1 MTHVIHIY
9 PNLGGFVWFCH
20 TYKLVIGQLKND
32 TEQNDRLQNIL

>member
-20 TYKLVIGQLKND
+20 TYIQVVPNFTDERTKED
-32 TEQNDRLQNIL
+32 